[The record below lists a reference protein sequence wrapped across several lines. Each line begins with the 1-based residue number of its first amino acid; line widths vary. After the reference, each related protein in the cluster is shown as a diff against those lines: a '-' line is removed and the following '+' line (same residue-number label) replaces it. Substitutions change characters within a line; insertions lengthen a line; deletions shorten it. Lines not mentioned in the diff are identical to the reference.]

1 MSTLFDFLSNYFLEG
16 IMLIVLGIVTK
27 IALKYLSNDRI
38 DKIKEGIL
46 EAMLYAEEAFGI
58 GQGSEK
64 WTLAWRTLI
73 KILEKQSIALS
84 DTEQEQAKTLMKAT
98 IPEINQITYSSLPS
112 TEKLKRDINFRNP
125 KTKNLVENLKK
136 KYSKVEKHERPTK

>member
-1 MSTLFDFLSNYFLEG
+1 MEILFGFLSKYFLEG

-27 IALKYLSNDRI
+27 VAQKYLSNDRI

-46 EAMLYAEEAFGI
+46 EAMLYAEETYGI

-73 KILEKQSIALS
+73 KILQKQGITLN

-98 IPEINQITYSSLPS
+98 VPEVNQITYSALPD
-112 TEKLKRDINFRNP
+112 TERLKRNLPFRNP
-125 KTKNLVENLKK
+125 ETTKLVD
-136 KYSKVEKHERPTK
+136 